1 MSRAKLKPT
10 TAAMAEFETA
20 DAMVAAVKRLQA
32 AGYTTLDM
40 YTPYPIHGSDE
51 LLKLKRSPVPYIVFT
66 AGMCGAAGAYGL
78 QWFLNAFLYPLN
90 VGGRPP
96 HAGPAFIIVTFEM
109 GVLFAALTA
118 FAIVFVLAGLPRL
131 WHPIFEIEGFERASI
146 DRFWIS
152 VESDDP
158 KYGAQTRADLE
169 ATNPLRTVFL
179 ATETDK

>member
-10 TAAMAEFETA
+10 TAALAEFETA
-20 DAMVAAVKRLQA
+20 DAMVAGVKRLLA
-32 AGYTTLDM
+32 AGYTTVDM

-66 AGMCGAAGAYGL
+66 AGMCGAGGAYLL

-90 VGGRPP
+90 AGGRPP

-109 GVLFAALTA
+109 GVLFAALTS
-118 FAIVFVLAGLPRL
+118 FAIVFVLAGLPKL
-131 WHPIFEIEGFERASI
+131 WHPVFEIEGFERASI

-152 VESDDP
+152 VDNNDP
-158 KYGAQTRADLE
+158 KFGPQTRADFD
-169 ATNPLRTVFL
+169 ATKPLRTVFL
-179 ATETDK
+179 ETAVQR